1 MVGHSPLHG
10 LHTDVST
17 KIMLNYAQDIDLWMQ
32 DLDGMTILHWGAN
45 NRNPIVHQILSYV
58 QQKSNIL
65 SCLEIKDSIGWSVL
79 HYAIGRGE
87 LDLTTFLLASPYAT
101 NMSMPDN
108 LGRTLLHH
116 AALYSR
122 MDVIDLLLDMN
133 FKIDGVDSIGQTVL
147 HHAAKSNNLQA
158 VRRLIQVGAG
168 YQLVREDRHGR
179 TPLQLAQQ
187 RSNKSLAEYLKSL
200 ANVQDCGEMQELKS
214 TETDG
219 SEVFFLVLGFVL
231 ILFICFFLNSTRVI
245 ILGLLR

>member
-168 YQLVREDRHGR
+168 YQLVHEDRHGR

-200 ANVQDCGEMQELKS
+200 ANEQDCGEMQELKS
-214 TETDG
+214 TETNG
-219 SEVFFLVLGFVL
+219 SEVLALVLCLVFV
-231 ILFICFFLNSTRVI
+231 ILFLNTLRVVT
-245 ILGLLR
+245 LGLPR